1 MVRLT
6 DTLAVETKAYNIQI
20 FAIRPGWVCTAMSE
34 GVLQSEAGQRW
45 FPHARTL
52 LEQGEDVPPERTA
65 QLVAPAVR
73 RESGVEECGNTC
85 RVYRDPMSP
94 WSSAS

>member
-34 GVLQSEAGQRW
+34 GVLQSEG
-45 FPHARTL
+45 RTAL
-52 LEQGEDVPPERTA
+52 VPPRTHTVGTGRGRA
-65 QLVAPAVR
+65 ARAHRPTRGFPGGGAR
-73 RESGVEECGNTC
+73 
-85 RVYRDPMSP
+85 
-94 WSSAS
+94 